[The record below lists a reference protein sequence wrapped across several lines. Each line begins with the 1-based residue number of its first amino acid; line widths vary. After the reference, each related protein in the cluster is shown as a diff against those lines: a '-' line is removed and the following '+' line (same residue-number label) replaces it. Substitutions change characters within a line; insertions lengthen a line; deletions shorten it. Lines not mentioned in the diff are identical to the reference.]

1 MSKTRPRTIVI
12 ADFEQILQSTMQ
24 NRVIFLT
31 FNVGDF
37 WHAPCQPCQFLT
49 VPINYICRTMA
60 LCLETEQLETVQRI
74 LSLHFEGL
82 EVWAY
87 GPRLTGVDLTP
98 ETELDLVVI
107 AERPLSFEAMT
118 AVEKAFAES
127 GLSFRVD
134 VMDWA
139 KLPETMQKQ
148 IKKEH
153 EVVQTVAED

>member
-1 MSKTRPRTIVI
+1 
-12 ADFEQILQSTMQ
+12 
-24 NRVIFLT
+24 
-31 FNVGDF
+31 
-37 WHAPCQPCQFLT
+37 
-49 VPINYICRTMA
+49 MA

-98 ETELDLVVI
+98 ETELDLAELDLAVI

-127 GLSFRVD
+127 GLPFRVD
-134 VMDWA
+134 VIDWV
-139 KLPETMQKQ
+139 KLPESMQKQ

-153 EVVQTVAED
+153 DVVQAAAED

>member
-1 MSKTRPRTIVI
+1 
-12 ADFEQILQSTMQ
+12 MQ
-24 NRVIFLT
+24 NQVIFLT
-31 FNVGDF
+31 FRISDF
-37 WHAPCQPCQFLT
+37 LARVPTP
-49 VPINYICRTMA
+49 VPIPAAPINYICRTMA

-98 ETELDLVVI
+98 ETELDLVVM

>member
-1 MSKTRPRTIVI
+1 
-12 ADFEQILQSTMQ
+12 MQ
-24 NRVIFLT
+24 NNVIFLT
-31 FNVGDF
+31 FRSWIFGMPVPIVPIP
-37 WHAPCQPCQFLT
+37 ALSCQFPAARRSPFLT
-49 VPINYICRTMA
+49 IFARTMA

-127 GLSFRVD
+127 GLAFRVD

-153 EVVQTVAED
+153 EVVQTIAED